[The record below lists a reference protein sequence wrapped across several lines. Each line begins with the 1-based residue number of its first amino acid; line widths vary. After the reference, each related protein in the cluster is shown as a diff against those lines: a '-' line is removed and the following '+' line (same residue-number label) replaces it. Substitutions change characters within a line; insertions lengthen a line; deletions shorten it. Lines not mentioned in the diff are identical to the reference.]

1 MASIGFQYPMDAF
14 RETHE
19 LMDSLIASYQ
29 VGAKEDVDAVRDV
42 QRMVE
47 DTLAAAAER
56 EQQVQQIVKALSSK
70 IRALESEADYSEA
83 KAAHARDVAGLNEAV
98 RADRAALAQISE
110 DTRVTADQRAEM
122 QRQRQQLAASKAE
135 LQQQA
140 AEEEPRKVHQISLYA
155 HITGLA
161 FALDTINAPVHK
173 ATISDPAG
181 SGELRT
187 VSVDAAGRTPFE
199 TANEVWS
206 LL

>member
-1 MASIGFQYPMDAF
+1 MASVGFQYPMDAF

-29 VGAKEDVDAVRDV
+29 AGCKEDTDAVRDV
-42 QRMVE
+42 VHMVE

-56 EQQVQQIVKALSSK
+56 EQQVQQIIKALSSK
-70 IRALESEADYSEA
+70 IEGLKVAADYTES
-83 KAAHARDVAGLNEAV
+83 KAAHEREVAALNEAIKS
-98 RADRAALAQISE
+98 DQAALSQITE
-110 DTRVTADQRAEM
+110 DTRVAADQRGEV
-122 QRQRQQLAASKAE
+122 QRRRQQLAATKAE

-161 FALDTINAPVHK
+161 FALDTINAPVQK
-173 ATISDPAG
+173 ATISDPSG
-181 SGELRT
+181 SHELRT
-187 VSVDAAGRTPFE
+187 VTIDASGRTPFE
-199 TANEVWS
+199 TANEIWS